1 MKRLIT
7 VADVE
12 RAARRRIPRLVDDF
26 IQGGAED
33 ERAVTANRAAFGRW
47 SIVPRVMVDVATRD
61 LSTTVLGTPL
71 AMPIGVAPVGLARL
85 ARHEGETASAA
96 AAGAAGTVFSLS
108 TGSSRSIEEVAAA
121 TRGPRWFQLYLWRDR
136 DVIGTLIDRAQAAG
150 YTALLLTADV
160 PVMGQRDRDLRN
172 GMTLPP
178 RLTRRNAPDL
188 LRHPGWL
195 RGLGRGGALTFANFT
210 DVPGRGRGVVELAR
224 FVNVEMM
231 NPGADW
237 SAFEWVRQRWS
248 GPLAVKGVL
257 HPDDARRAVDLGADG
272 IVVSNHGGRQLDAAI
287 AALDALPAIVE
298 AVGDRCDVLLD
309 GGVRRGTDVL
319 IALALGARAVLVGRP
334 AVLGLAAGGQA
345 GVARVLEILRAELDR
360 AMALAGLPSLAAITP
375 DAVRRTG

>member
-1 MKRLIT
+1 MKRFVT

-12 RAARRRIPRLVDDF
+12 RHARRRIPRLVDDF

-33 ERAVTANRAAFGRW
+33 ERTVAANRAAFLGW
-47 SIVPRVMVDVATRD
+47 SIVPRVMVDVAHRD
-61 LSTTVLGTPL
+61 LTTTVLGSTL
-71 AMPIGVAPVGLARL
+71 SMPIGIAPVGLARL

-96 AAGAAGTVFSLS
+96 AAGEHGTVFCLS

-121 TRGPRWFQLYLWRDR
+121 TAGPRWFQLYLWRDR
-136 DVIGTLIDRAQAAG
+136 DVIAGLIDRAAAAG

-160 PVMGQRDRDLRN
+160 PVIGQRDRDLRN

-195 RGLGRGGALTFANFT
+195 AGLRRGGPLTFANFT

-231 NPGADW
+231 NPGAAWDTLD
-237 SAFEWVRQRWS
+237 WVRERWR
-248 GPLAVKGVL
+248 GPLAVKGIL
-257 HPDDARRAVDLGADG
+257 HPDDARRAVDAGAEG
-272 IVVSNHGGRQLDAAI
+272 VVVSNHGGRQLDAAI
-287 AALDALPAIVE
+287 ASLDALPAVVE
-298 AVGDRCDVLLD
+298 AVGDRCEVLLD
-309 GGVRRGTDVL
+309 GGIRRGTDVL
-319 IALALGARAVLVGRP
+319 TALALGARAVLIGRP

-345 GVARVLEILRAELDR
+345 GVARVLEILRSELDR
-360 AMALAGLPSLAAITP
+360 AMALAGMPTVAAVSR
-375 DAVRRTG
+375 DLVREVR